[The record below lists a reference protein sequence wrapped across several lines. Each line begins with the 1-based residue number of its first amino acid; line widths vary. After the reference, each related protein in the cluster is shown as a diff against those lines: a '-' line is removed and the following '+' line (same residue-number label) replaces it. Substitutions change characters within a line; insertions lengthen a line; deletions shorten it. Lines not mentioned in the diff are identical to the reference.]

1 MNLDSSFYMYLFGA
15 FICLYIV
22 IKTIK
27 KLPIGGG
34 SSSNASYIKK
44 GDGTAQKNYDDKFK
58 DPNPLTK
65 DEKIELSWQFLYDI
79 TDTVLNRFS
88 QEDKEA
94 IHKVGHKLLDSG
106 SGYEHVV
113 EYGLKPKKKAP
124 LLTED
129 MEKVDNPEMK
139 R

>member
-1 MNLDSSFYMYLFGA
+1 MNLDSSFYYYLGA
-15 FICLYIV
+15 AFVFFYIL
-22 IKTIK
+22 IKIAK
-27 KLPIGGG
+27 KLPVGTI
-34 SSSNASYIKK
+34 SSSAAYIKK
-44 GDGTAQKNYDDKFK
+44 GDGTAQKTYDDKNK

-88 QEDKEA
+88 PEDKEA
-94 IHKVGHKLLDSG
+94 IHKVGHRLLDSG
-106 SGYEHVV
+106 AGYEHVV

-129 MEKVDNPEMK
+129 MQKADNPEIK